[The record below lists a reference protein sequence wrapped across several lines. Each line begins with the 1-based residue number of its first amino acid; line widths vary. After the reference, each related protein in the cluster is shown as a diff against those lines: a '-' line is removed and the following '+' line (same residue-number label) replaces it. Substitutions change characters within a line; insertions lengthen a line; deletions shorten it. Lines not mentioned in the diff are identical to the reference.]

1 MFGPEPPEWE
11 APQFGGLIGATRD
24 RLKRG
29 ARAEGSTL
37 EEYLIVLI
45 SERERRDRLDQMEA
59 AWRATPEGTMQ
70 EYLAEST
77 EWERAESRE

>member
-1 MFGPEPPEWE
+1 MTSPTTIKVSRE
-11 APQFGGLIGATRD
+11 TRD

-29 ARAEGSTL
+29 ARGESSTL
-37 EEYLIVLI
+37 EEYLIALL

-59 AWRATPEGTMQ
+59 AWRATPEDAMQ

>member
-1 MFGPEPPEWE
+1 MRGHAVGRTSSTTIKVSRE
-11 APQFGGLIGATRD
+11 TRD

-45 SERERRDRLDQMEA
+45 SERERRGRLDQMEA
-59 AWRATPEGTMQ
+59 AWRATPEGAMQ

-77 EWERAESRE
+77 EWELAESRE